1 MTKENIPEFTVTT
14 LSQSIRNTLETEFE
28 YVRVK
33 GELGRVSRPA
43 SGHVYFDLKDDKSI
57 LASVVWRGTKLTKR
71 DLIEEGNEVV
81 LVGRISSFSGHS
93 KYQIIVE
100 DIQAAGIGALLAM
113 LNKRR
118 EKLAAEGIFSEK
130 RKLALPTYPLSIGV
144 ITSISGAVIKDI
156 LVIVFLLGN
165 MFYQSWSLTLF
176 AFFAFP
182 LAIWPIK
189 KIGKSIRKI
198 TYEIQNEIA
207 KFSNVLAESIKG
219 IRQVKAY
226 NREEYEKKRAFATIN
241 FIKKFFIRSAFVSN
255 RLSPLMEFIGSLA
268 VAVSIYAGGVFVLNE
283 SMTTGQFMSFLV
295 SLLLA
300 YQPVKA
306 LGNLN
311 ISVQEGLAGAE
322 RIFSLLDT
330 SLEKSE
336 KHESSKNI
344 KLKGNIKFNDVNF
357 SYTKQ
362 KVLNN
367 INLSIECG
375 EKAAFVGLS
384 GSGKS
389 TLINLLLRFYDNY
402 SGEISIDQ
410 KDIKSLSLFDLREN
424 ISLITQ
430 ETLLFNESILDNIR
444 YGNMSSSDKEIEN
457 IAEISGVSKFANQ
470 LPGKLNTVVGE
481 SGIKLSGG
489 QRQRIAIA
497 RALIKNAPILIMEEA
512 TSSLDNL
519 TEKEIQLAL
528 DELMKDKTTIIIAHR
543 LSTIQNADVIF
554 TLEKGSIESK
564 GSHEFLLKNSAV
576 YKKLQL
582 QEDANEH

>member
-1 MTKENIPEFTVTT
+1 MSSVHKKKRSAIIRLIFDYLINHKFTIFIALLMMIISAAATGLHAWLV
-14 LSQSIRNTLETEFE
+14 
-28 YVRVK
+28 
-33 GELGRVSRPA
+33 RPA
-43 SGHVYFDLKDDKSI
+43 LDEVLIKGNKEMLFLIPFAIIMVTLCKGIATYTHSYQMSKVAH
-57 LASVVWRGTKLTKR
+57 SVIAKLQTQM
-71 DLIEEGNEVV
+71 
-81 LVGRISSFSGHS
+81 F
-93 KYQIIVE
+93 
-100 DIQAAGIGALLAM
+100 
-113 LNKRR
+113 
-118 EKLAAEGIFSEK
+118 EKLMY
-130 RKLALPTYPLSIGV
+130 LNLTYFNDSKSGNL
-144 ITSISGAVIKDI
+144 ISRLVNDTYYLRMAIVKSVTAVIKDI
-156 LVIVFLLGN
+156 LVIIFLLGN

-226 NREEYEKKRAFATIN
+226 NREEYEKKRAFNTIDY
-241 FIKKFFIRSAFVSN
+241 IKKYFIRSAFISN

-322 RIFSLLDT
+322 RIFLLLDT
-330 SLEKSE
+330 SKDKSE
-336 KHESSKNI
+336 KHLESKNI
-344 KLKGNIKFNDVNF
+344 NLDGNIEFNNVNF
-357 SYTKQ
+357 SYEDNN
-362 KVLNN
+362 VLKN
-367 INLSIECG
+367 INLTIESG
-375 EKAAFVGLS
+375 KKTAFVGLS

-402 SGEISIDQ
+402 NGNIRIDSH
-410 KDIKSLSLFDLREN
+410 DIKSLSLFDLREN

-444 YGNMSSSDKEIEN
+444 YGDMDCNDKKIEEIAN
-457 IAEISGVSKFANQ
+457 LSGVSKFSNK
-470 LPGKLNTVVGE
+470 LPNKLNTIVGE

-497 RALIKNAPILIMEEA
+497 RALIKNAPILVMDEA
-512 TSSLDNL
+512 TSSLDNM
-519 TEKEIQLAL
+519 TEREIQNSL

-543 LSTIQNADVIF
+543 LSTIKNADIIF
-554 TLEKGSIESK
+554 TIENGKIENKGNHEYLIE
-564 GSHEFLLKNSAV
+564 NSAV

-582 QEDANEH
+582 QENSNEN

>member
-1 MTKENIPEFTVTT
+1 MGYFNVNKNSVISRLINNYLLNHKITIFIALIMMIISAGATGLHAWLVQPALDEVLINGNKDMLFLIPIAIILVT
-14 LSQSIRNTLETEFE
+14 LC
-28 YVRVK
+28 K
-33 GELGRVSRPA
+33 G
-43 SGHVYFDLKDDKSI
+43 
-57 LASVVWRGTKLTKR
+57 LATYTHSYQMSKVAHSVIAKL
-71 DLIEEGNEVV
+71 
-81 LVGRISSFSGHS
+81 
-93 KYQIIVE
+93 
-100 DIQAAGIGALLAM
+100 QAQM
-113 LNKRR
+113 F
-118 EKLAAEGIFSEK
+118 EKLMY
-130 RKLALPTYPLSIGV
+130 LNLTYFNDSKSGNL
-144 ITSISGAVIKDI
+144 ISRLINDTYYLRMAIVKSVTAVIKDI
-156 LVIVFLLGN
+156 LVIIFLLGN

-182 LAIWPIK
+182 LAIWPIR

-207 KFSNVLAESIKG
+207 KFSNVLSESIKG

-226 NREEYEKKRAFATIN
+226 NREEFEKTRAFNNIEY
-241 FIKKFFIRSAFVSN
+241 IKRNFIRSAFISN

-283 SMTTGQFMSFLV
+283 TMTTGQFMSFLV

-330 SLEKSE
+330 SKDKSE
-336 KHESSKNI
+336 KHLESKNI
-344 KLKGNIKFNDVNF
+344 NLDGNIEF
-357 SYTKQ
+357 
-362 KVLNN
+362 NN
-367 INLSIECG
+367 INFFFEENNILKSINLTIESG
-375 EKAAFVGLS
+375 KKTAFVGLS

-402 SGEISIDQ
+402 TGDIKIDNH
-410 KDIKSLSLFDLREN
+410 DIKSMSLFDLREN

-444 YGNMSSSDKEIEN
+444 YGNMSSGDKDIEEISRL
-457 IAEISGVSKFANQ
+457 SGVSKFADE
-470 LPGKLNTVVGE
+470 LPEKLHTVVGE

-497 RALIKNAPILIMEEA
+497 RALIKNAPILVMDEA

-519 TEKEIQLAL
+519 TEREIQKAL

-543 LSTIQNADVIF
+543 LSTIKDADIIF
-554 TLEKGSIESK
+554 TIDNGKIENKGN
-564 GSHEFLLKNSAV
+564 HEHLMENSAV

-582 QEDANEH
+582 QENSNEN

>member
-1 MTKENIPEFTVTT
+1 MPSVYKNKRSVINRLIFDYLFSHKYIIFLALLMMIISAAATGLHAWLV
-14 LSQSIRNTLETEFE
+14 
-28 YVRVK
+28 
-33 GELGRVSRPA
+33 RPA
-43 SGHVYFDLKDDKSI
+43 LDEVLIKGNKEMLFLI
-57 LASVVWRGTKLTKR
+57 PLA
-71 DLIEEGNEVV
+71 I
-81 LVGRISSFSGHS
+81 
-93 KYQIIVE
+93 IIVTLCK
-100 DIQAAGIGALLAM
+100 GIATYTHSFQMSKVAHSVIAKLQTHM
-113 LNKRR
+113 F
-118 EKLAAEGIFSEK
+118 EKLMYLNLNYFNESKSGNLIS
-130 RKLALPTYPLSIGV
+130 RLINDTYYLRLAIVKSVT
-144 ITSISGAVIKDI
+144 AVIKDI
-156 LVIVFLLGN
+156 LVIIFLLAN

-226 NREEYEKKRAFATIN
+226 NREEYEKKRAFETIN

-322 RIFSLLDT
+322 RIFLLLDT
-330 SLEKSE
+330 PLEKSE
-336 KHESSKNI
+336 KHEVSSNI
-344 KLKGNIKFNDVNF
+344 KLNGNIEFKDVNF
-357 SYTKQ
+357 SYSEQ
-362 KVLNN
+362 KILNN
-367 INLSIECG
+367 INLTIDSG
-375 EKAAFVGLS
+375 KKTAFVGMS

-389 TLINLLLRFYDNY
+389 TLINLLLRFYDHY
-402 SGEISIDQ
+402 KGTIKIDQ

-444 YGNMSSSDKEIEN
+444 YGNMSSNDDEIQE
-457 IAEISGVSKFANQ
+457 IADISGVSKFANQ
-470 LPGKLNTVVGE
+470 LPDKLNTIVGE

-497 RALIKNAPILIMEEA
+497 RALIKDAPILIMDEA

-519 TEKEIQLAL
+519 TEKEIQSAL

-554 TLEKGSIESK
+554 TLEKGIIESN
-564 GSHEFLLKNSAV
+564 GDHEYLIKNSAV

-582 QEDANEH
+582 QEDYNDN

>member
-1 MTKENIPEFTVTT
+1 MPSVYKNKRSVINRLIFDYLISHKFTIFLALLMMIISAAATGLHAWLV
-14 LSQSIRNTLETEFE
+14 
-28 YVRVK
+28 
-33 GELGRVSRPA
+33 RPA
-43 SGHVYFDLKDDKSI
+43 LDEVLIKGNKEMLFLI
-57 LASVVWRGTKLTKR
+57 PLA
-71 DLIEEGNEVV
+71 I
-81 LVGRISSFSGHS
+81 
-93 KYQIIVE
+93 IIVTLCK
-100 DIQAAGIGALLAM
+100 GIATYTHSFQMSKIAHSVIAKLQTHM
-113 LNKRR
+113 F
-118 EKLAAEGIFSEK
+118 EKLMYLNLNYFNDSKSGNLIS
-130 RKLALPTYPLSIGV
+130 RLINDTYYLRLAIVKSVT
-144 ITSISGAVIKDI
+144 AVIKDI
-156 LVIVFLLGN
+156 LVIIFLLAN

-226 NREEYEKKRAFATIN
+226 NREEYEKKRAFATID

-322 RIFSLLDT
+322 RIFLLMDT
-330 SLEKSE
+330 PLEKSE
-336 KHESSKNI
+336 KHEASKNI
-344 KLKGNIKFNDVNF
+344 KLNGNIEFKDVNF
-357 SYTKQ
+357 SYTEQ
-362 KVLNN
+362 KILNN
-367 INLSIECG
+367 INLTIDSG
-375 EKAAFVGLS
+375 KKTAFVGMS

-402 SGEISIDQ
+402 TGTIKIDQ

-444 YGNMSSSDKEIEN
+444 YGNMSSSDQEIQE
-457 IAEISGVSKFANQ
+457 IADISGVSKFADQ
-470 LPGKLNTVVGE
+470 LPDKLNTIVGE

-497 RALIKNAPILIMEEA
+497 RALIKDAPILIMDEA

-519 TEKEIQLAL
+519 TEKEIQSAL

-554 TLEKGSIESK
+554 TLEKGIIESN
-564 GSHEFLLKNSAV
+564 GDHEYLIKHSAV

-582 QEDANEH
+582 QEDSNDN

>member
-1 MTKENIPEFTVTT
+1 MGYFNVNKNSVI
-14 LSQSIRNTLETEFE
+14 
-28 YVRVK
+28 
-33 GELGRVSRPA
+33 SR
-43 SGHVYFDLKDDKSI
+43 
-57 LASVVWRGTKLTKR
+57 
-71 DLIEEGNEVV
+71 LINNY
-81 LVGRISSFSGHS
+81 LLNHKITIF
-93 KYQIIVE
+93 I
-100 DIQAAGIGALLAM
+100 ALLMMIISAGATGLHAWLVQPALDEVLIKGNKDM
-113 LNKRR
+113 LFLIPIAIILVTLCKGLATYTHSYQMSKVAHSVIAKLQSQMF
-118 EKLAAEGIFSEK
+118 EKLMY
-130 RKLALPTYPLSIGV
+130 LNLTYFNDSKSGNL
-144 ITSISGAVIKDI
+144 ISRLINDTYYLRMAIVKSVTAVIKDI

-182 LAIWPIK
+182 LAIWPIR

-207 KFSNVLAESIKG
+207 KFSNVLSESIKG

-226 NREEYEKKRAFATIN
+226 NREKFEKKRAFNNIEY
-241 FIKKFFIRSAFVSN
+241 IKKNFIRSAFISN

-283 SMTTGQFMSFLV
+283 TMTTGQFMSFLV

-322 RIFSLLDT
+322 RIFLLLDT
-330 SLEKSE
+330 SEDKSE
-336 KHESSKNI
+336 KHLESKNI
-344 KLKGNIKFNDVNF
+344 ILNGNIEF
-357 SYTKQ
+357 
-362 KVLNN
+362 NN
-367 INLSIECG
+367 INFSFEEKNILKSINLTIESG
-375 EKAAFVGLS
+375 KKTAFVGLS

-389 TLINLLLRFYDNY
+389 TLINLLLRFYDDY
-402 SGEISIDQ
+402 SGDIKIDNHN
-410 KDIKSLSLFDLREN
+410 IKSLSLFDLREN

-430 ETLLFNESILDNIR
+430 ETLLFNESILDNIK
-444 YGNMSSSDKEIEN
+444 YGNMSSDDKEIKE
-457 IAEISGVSKFANQ
+457 IAKLSGVSKFADE
-470 LPGKLNTVVGE
+470 LPEKLHTVVGE

-497 RALIKNAPILIMEEA
+497 RALIKNAPILVMDEA

-519 TEKEIQLAL
+519 TEREIQKAL

-543 LSTIQNADVIF
+543 LSTIKNADIIF
-554 TLEKGSIESK
+554 TIENGKIENKGN
-564 GSHEFLLKNSAV
+564 HEHLMEHSAV
-576 YKKLQL
+576 YKNLQL
-582 QEDANEH
+582 QEKSNEN

>member
-1 MTKENIPEFTVTT
+1 MKYFNVNKNSVISRLINNYLLDHKTT
-14 LSQSIRNTLETEFE
+14 IF
-28 YVRVK
+28 
-33 GELGRVSRPA
+33 
-43 SGHVYFDLKDDKSI
+43 I
-57 LASVVWRGTKLTKR
+57 
-71 DLIEEGNEVV
+71 
-81 LVGRISSFSGHS
+81 
-93 KYQIIVE
+93 
-100 DIQAAGIGALLAM
+100 ALLMMIISAGATGLHAWLVQPALDEVLIKGNTDM
-113 LNKRR
+113 LLLIPIAIILVTLCKGLATYTHSYQMSKVAHSVIAKLQAQMF
-118 EKLAAEGIFSEK
+118 EKLMY
-130 RKLALPTYPLSIGV
+130 LNLTYFNDSKSGNL
-144 ITSISGAVIKDI
+144 ISRLINDTYFLRMAIVKSVTAVIKDI

-182 LAIWPIK
+182 LAIWPIR

-207 KFSNVLAESIKG
+207 KFSNVLSESIKG

-226 NREEYEKKRAFATIN
+226 NREEFEKKRAFNNIEY
-241 FIKKFFIRSAFVSN
+241 IKRNFIRSAFISN

-268 VAVSIYAGGVFVLNE
+268 VAISIYAGGVFVLNE

-322 RIFSLLDT
+322 RIFLLLDT
-330 SLEKSE
+330 SKDKSE
-336 KHESSKNI
+336 KHLESKNI
-344 KLKGNIKFNDVNF
+344 NLDGNIEF
-357 SYTKQ
+357 
-362 KVLNN
+362 NN
-367 INLSIECG
+367 INFSFEENNVLKSINLTIESG
-375 EKAAFVGLS
+375 KKTAFVGLS

-402 SGEISIDQ
+402 TGDIEIDNHN
-410 KDIKSLSLFDLREN
+410 IKSLSLFDLREN

-444 YGNMSSSDKEIEN
+444 YGNMSCDDKKIQEI
-457 IAEISGVSKFANQ
+457 ATLSGVSKFTDK
-470 LPGKLNTVVGE
+470 LPEKLHTVVGE

-497 RALIKNAPILIMEEA
+497 RALVKNAPILVMDEA

-519 TEKEIQLAL
+519 TEREIQNAL

-543 LSTIQNADVIF
+543 LSTVKDADIIF
-554 TLEKGSIESK
+554 TIENGKVENKGN
-564 GSHEFLLKNSAV
+564 HEYLMENSAV

-582 QEDANEH
+582 QENSNEN

>member
-1 MTKENIPEFTVTT
+1 MGYFNVSKNSVISRLINNYLLSHKITIFIALIMMIISAGATGLHAWLVQPALDEVLIKGNKDMLFLIPVAIILVTLCKGLAT
-14 LSQSIRNTLETEFE
+14 YTHSYQMSKVAHSVIAKLQSEMF
-28 YVRVK
+28 
-33 GELGRVSRPA
+33 
-43 SGHVYFDLKDDKSI
+43 
-57 LASVVWRGTKLTKR
+57 
-71 DLIEEGNEVV
+71 
-81 LVGRISSFSGHS
+81 
-93 KYQIIVE
+93 
-100 DIQAAGIGALLAM
+100 
-113 LNKRR
+113 
-118 EKLAAEGIFSEK
+118 EKLMY
-130 RKLALPTYPLSIGV
+130 LNLTYFNDSKSGNL
-144 ITSISGAVIKDI
+144 ISRLINDTYYLRMAIVKSVTAVIKDI
-156 LVIVFLLGN
+156 LVIIFLLGN

-207 KFSNVLAESIKG
+207 KFSNVLSESIKG

-226 NREEYEKKRAFATIN
+226 NREEFEKKRAYNNIEYIKRN
-241 FIKKFFIRSAFVSN
+241 FIKSAFISN

-283 SMTTGQFMSFLV
+283 TMTTGQFMSFLV

-322 RIFSLLDT
+322 RIFLLLDT
-330 SLEKSE
+330 SKNKSE
-336 KHESSKNI
+336 KHIESKKIN
-344 KLKGNIKFNDVNF
+344 LDGNIEF
-357 SYTKQ
+357 
-362 KVLNN
+362 NN
-367 INLSIECG
+367 INFSFEENNILKNINLTIESG
-375 EKAAFVGLS
+375 KKTAFVGLS

-389 TLINLLLRFYDNY
+389 TLINLLLRFYDDY
-402 SGEISIDQ
+402 SGDIKIDNHN
-410 KDIKSLSLFDLREN
+410 IKSLSLFDLREN

-444 YGNMSSSDKEIEN
+444 YGNMSSSDKKIEEI
-457 IAEISGVSKFANQ
+457 ATLSGVNKFADK
-470 LPGKLNTVVGE
+470 LPEKLHTVVGE

-497 RALIKNAPILIMEEA
+497 RALIKNAQILVMDEA
-512 TSSLDNL
+512 TSSLDNM
-519 TEKEIQLAL
+519 TEREIQKAL
-528 DELMKDKTTIIIAHR
+528 DELMKNKTTIIIAHR
-543 LSTIQNADVIF
+543 LSTIKDADIIF
-554 TLEKGSIESK
+554 TIDNGKIENKGN
-564 GSHEFLLKNSAV
+564 HEYLMEHSAV

-582 QEDANEH
+582 QEKSNEN

>member
-1 MTKENIPEFTVTT
+1 MPSVYKNKRSVIKRLIFDYLISHKYIIFLALLMMIISAAATGLHAWLV
-14 LSQSIRNTLETEFE
+14 
-28 YVRVK
+28 
-33 GELGRVSRPA
+33 RPA
-43 SGHVYFDLKDDKSI
+43 LDEVLIKGNKEMLFLI
-57 LASVVWRGTKLTKR
+57 PLA
-71 DLIEEGNEVV
+71 I
-81 LVGRISSFSGHS
+81 
-93 KYQIIVE
+93 IIVTLCK
-100 DIQAAGIGALLAM
+100 GIATYTHSFQMSKVAHSVIAKLQTHM
-113 LNKRR
+113 F
-118 EKLAAEGIFSEK
+118 EKLMYLNLNYFNESKSGNLIS
-130 RKLALPTYPLSIGV
+130 RLINDTYYLRLAIVKSVT
-144 ITSISGAVIKDI
+144 AVIKDI
-156 LVIVFLLGN
+156 LVIIFLLAN

-226 NREEYEKKRAFATIN
+226 NREEYEKKRAFETIN

-322 RIFSLLDT
+322 RIFLLLDT
-330 SLEKSE
+330 PLEKSE
-336 KHESSKNI
+336 KHEVSSNI
-344 KLKGNIKFNDVNF
+344 KLNGNIEFKDVNF
-357 SYTKQ
+357 SYSEQ
-362 KVLNN
+362 KILNN
-367 INLSIECG
+367 INLTIDSG
-375 EKAAFVGLS
+375 KKTAFVGMS

-389 TLINLLLRFYDNY
+389 TLINLLLRFYDHY
-402 SGEISIDQ
+402 KGTIKIDQ

-444 YGNMSSSDKEIEN
+444 YGNMSSNDDEIQE
-457 IAEISGVSKFANQ
+457 IADISGVSKFANQ
-470 LPGKLNTVVGE
+470 LPDKLNTIVGE

-497 RALIKNAPILIMEEA
+497 RALIKDAPILIMDEA

-519 TEKEIQLAL
+519 TEKAIQSVL

-554 TLEKGSIESK
+554 TLEKGIIESN
-564 GSHEFLLKNSAV
+564 GDHEYLIKNSAV

-582 QEDANEH
+582 QEDYNDN

>member
-1 MTKENIPEFTVTT
+1 MKYFNVNKKSVISRLINNYLLNHKITIFIA
-14 LSQSIRNTLETEFE
+14 LLMMI
-28 YVRVK
+28 
-33 GELGRVSRPA
+33 VSAGATGLHAWLVRPA
-43 SGHVYFDLKDDKSI
+43 LDEVLIKGNREMLFLIPIAII
-57 LASVVWRGTKLTKR
+57 LVTLCKGLATYIHSYQMSKVAHSVIAKLQTQM
-71 DLIEEGNEVV
+71 
-81 LVGRISSFSGHS
+81 F
-93 KYQIIVE
+93 
-100 DIQAAGIGALLAM
+100 
-113 LNKRR
+113 
-118 EKLAAEGIFSEK
+118 EKLMY
-130 RKLALPTYPLSIGV
+130 LNLTYFNDSKSGNL
-144 ITSISGAVIKDI
+144 ISRLINDTYYLRMAIVKSVTAVIKDI
-156 LVIVFLLGN
+156 LVIIFLLGN

-207 KFSNVLAESIKG
+207 KFSNVLTESIKG

-226 NREEYEKKRAFATIN
+226 NREEYEKKRAFDTIDY
-241 FIKKFFIRSAFVSN
+241 IKKYFIRSAFISN

-283 SMTTGQFMSFLV
+283 NMTTGQFMSFLV

-322 RIFSLLDT
+322 RIFLLLDT
-330 SLEKSE
+330 SKDKSE
-336 KHESSKNI
+336 QHSVSKNI
-344 KLKGNIKFNDVNF
+344 NLDGNIEFNNVNF
-357 SYTKQ
+357 SYEKQ
-362 KVLNN
+362 NVLNN
-367 INLSIECG
+367 INLTIEAG
-375 EKAAFVGLS
+375 KKTAFVGLS

-402 SGEISIDQ
+402 TGNIRIDNH
-410 KDIKSLSLFDLREN
+410 DIKSLSLFDLREN

-444 YGNMSSSDKEIEN
+444 YGDMSSDDKKIEK
-457 IAEISGVSKFANQ
+457 IAHLSGVSKFAD
-470 LPGKLNTVVGE
+470 KLTNKLRTIVGE

-497 RALIKNAPILIMEEA
+497 RALIKNAPILVMDEA

-519 TEKEIQLAL
+519 TEREIQNAL
-528 DELMKDKTTIIIAHR
+528 DELMKNKTTIIIAHR
-543 LSTIQNADVIF
+543 LSTIKNADIIF
-554 TLEKGSIESK
+554 TIKNGKVESK
-564 GSHEFLLKNSAV
+564 GNHEYLIENSAV

-582 QEDANEH
+582 QENTNEN

>member
-1 MTKENIPEFTVTT
+1 MGYFNVNKNSVISRLINNYLLDHKITIFIALIMMIISAGATGLHAWLVQPALDEVLINGNKDMLFLIPIAIILVT
-14 LSQSIRNTLETEFE
+14 LC
-28 YVRVK
+28 K
-33 GELGRVSRPA
+33 G
-43 SGHVYFDLKDDKSI
+43 
-57 LASVVWRGTKLTKR
+57 LATYTHSYQMSKVAHSVIAKL
-71 DLIEEGNEVV
+71 
-81 LVGRISSFSGHS
+81 
-93 KYQIIVE
+93 
-100 DIQAAGIGALLAM
+100 QAQM
-113 LNKRR
+113 F
-118 EKLAAEGIFSEK
+118 EKLMY
-130 RKLALPTYPLSIGV
+130 LNLTYFNDSKSGNL
-144 ITSISGAVIKDI
+144 ISRLINDTYYLRMAIVKSVTAVIKDI
-156 LVIVFLLGN
+156 LVIIFLLGN

-182 LAIWPIK
+182 LAIWPIR

-207 KFSNVLAESIKG
+207 KFSNVLSESIKG

-226 NREEYEKKRAFATIN
+226 NREEFEKTRAFNNIEY
-241 FIKKFFIRSAFVSN
+241 IKKNFIRSAFISN

-283 SMTTGQFMSFLV
+283 TMTTGQFMSFLV

-330 SLEKSE
+330 SKDKSE
-336 KHESSKNI
+336 KHLESKNI
-344 KLKGNIKFNDVNF
+344 NLDGNIEF
-357 SYTKQ
+357 
-362 KVLNN
+362 NN
-367 INLSIECG
+367 INFSFEENNILKSINLTIESG
-375 EKAAFVGLS
+375 KKTAFVGLS

-402 SGEISIDQ
+402 TGDIKIDNH
-410 KDIKSLSLFDLREN
+410 DIKSMSLFDLREN

-444 YGNMSSSDKEIEN
+444 YGNMSSGDKEIE
-457 IAEISGVSKFANQ
+457 EISRLSGVSKFADE
-470 LPGKLNTVVGE
+470 LPEKLHTVVGE

-497 RALIKNAPILIMEEA
+497 RALIKNAPILVMDEA

-519 TEKEIQLAL
+519 TEREIQKAL

-543 LSTIQNADVIF
+543 LSTIKDADIIF
-554 TLEKGSIESK
+554 TIDNGKIENKGN
-564 GSHEFLLKNSAV
+564 HEHLMENSAV

-582 QEDANEH
+582 QENSNEN

>member
-1 MTKENIPEFTVTT
+1 MGYFNVNKNSVISRLINNYLLNHKITIFIALIMMIISAGATGLHAWLVQPALDEVLINGNKDMLFLIPIAIILVT
-14 LSQSIRNTLETEFE
+14 LC
-28 YVRVK
+28 K
-33 GELGRVSRPA
+33 G
-43 SGHVYFDLKDDKSI
+43 
-57 LASVVWRGTKLTKR
+57 LATYTHSYQMSKVAHSVIAKL
-71 DLIEEGNEVV
+71 
-81 LVGRISSFSGHS
+81 
-93 KYQIIVE
+93 
-100 DIQAAGIGALLAM
+100 QAQM
-113 LNKRR
+113 F
-118 EKLAAEGIFSEK
+118 EKLMY
-130 RKLALPTYPLSIGV
+130 LNLTYFNDSKSGNL
-144 ITSISGAVIKDI
+144 ISRLINDTYYLRMAIVKSVTAVIKDI
-156 LVIVFLLGN
+156 LVIIFLLGN

-182 LAIWPIK
+182 LAIWPIR

-207 KFSNVLAESIKG
+207 KFSNVLSESIKG

-226 NREEYEKKRAFATIN
+226 NREEFEKKRAFNNIEY
-241 FIKKFFIRSAFVSN
+241 IKRNFIRSAFISN

-283 SMTTGQFMSFLV
+283 TMTTGQFMSFLV

-330 SLEKSE
+330 SKDKSE
-336 KHESSKNI
+336 KHIESKNI
-344 KLKGNIKFNDVNF
+344 NLDGNIEF
-357 SYTKQ
+357 
-362 KVLNN
+362 NN
-367 INLSIECG
+367 INFSFEENNILKSINLTIESG
-375 EKAAFVGLS
+375 KKTAFVGLS

-402 SGEISIDQ
+402 TGDIKIDNH
-410 KDIKSLSLFDLREN
+410 DIKSMSLFDLREN

-444 YGNMSSSDKEIEN
+444 YGNMSSGDKDIEEISRL
-457 IAEISGVSKFANQ
+457 SGVSKFADE
-470 LPGKLNTVVGE
+470 LPEKLHTVVGE

-497 RALIKNAPILIMEEA
+497 RALIKNAPILVMDEA

-519 TEKEIQLAL
+519 TEREIQKAL

-543 LSTIQNADVIF
+543 LSTIKDADIIF
-554 TLEKGSIESK
+554 TIDNGKIENKGN
-564 GSHEFLLKNSAV
+564 HEHLMENSAV

-582 QEDANEH
+582 QENSNEN

>member
-1 MTKENIPEFTVTT
+1 MGYFNVNKNSVISRLINNYL
-14 LSQSIRNTLETEFE
+14 LSHKITIF
-28 YVRVK
+28 
-33 GELGRVSRPA
+33 
-43 SGHVYFDLKDDKSI
+43 I
-57 LASVVWRGTKLTKR
+57 
-71 DLIEEGNEVV
+71 
-81 LVGRISSFSGHS
+81 
-93 KYQIIVE
+93 
-100 DIQAAGIGALLAM
+100 ALLMMIISAGATGLHAWLVQPALDEVLIKGNKDM
-113 LNKRR
+113 LFLIPIAIILVTLCKGLATYTHSYQMSKVAHSIIAKLQSQMF
-118 EKLAAEGIFSEK
+118 EKLMY
-130 RKLALPTYPLSIGV
+130 LNLTYFNDSKSGNL
-144 ITSISGAVIKDI
+144 ISRLINDTYYLRMAIVKSVTAVIKDI

-182 LAIWPIK
+182 LAIWPIR

-207 KFSNVLAESIKG
+207 KFSNVLSESIKG

-226 NREEYEKKRAFATIN
+226 NREKFEKKRAFNNIEY
-241 FIKKFFIRSAFVSN
+241 IKKNFIRSAFISN

-283 SMTTGQFMSFLV
+283 TMTTGQFMSFLV

-322 RIFSLLDT
+322 RIFLLLDT
-330 SLEKSE
+330 SKDKSE
-336 KHESSKNI
+336 KHLESKNI
-344 KLKGNIKFNDVNF
+344 NLNGNIEF
-357 SYTKQ
+357 
-362 KVLNN
+362 NN
-367 INLSIECG
+367 INFSFEEKNILESINLTIESG
-375 EKAAFVGLS
+375 KKTAFVGLS

-389 TLINLLLRFYDNY
+389 TLINLLLRFYDDY
-402 SGEISIDQ
+402 SGDIKIDNHN
-410 KDIKSLSLFDLREN
+410 IKSLSLFDLREN

-444 YGNMSSSDKEIEN
+444 YGNMSSDDKKIQEI
-457 IAEISGVSKFANQ
+457 AKLSGVSKFADQ
-470 LPGKLNTVVGE
+470 LPEKLHTVVGE

-497 RALIKNAPILIMEEA
+497 RALIKNAPILVMDEA

-519 TEKEIQLAL
+519 TEREIQKAL

-543 LSTIQNADVIF
+543 LSTIKDADIIF
-554 TLEKGSIESK
+554 TIENGKIENKGNHKHLME
-564 GSHEFLLKNSAV
+564 HSAV

-582 QEDANEH
+582 QEKSNEN

>member
-1 MTKENIPEFTVTT
+1 MPSVYKNKRSVINRLIFDYLISHKYIIFLALLMMIISAAATGLHAWLV
-14 LSQSIRNTLETEFE
+14 
-28 YVRVK
+28 
-33 GELGRVSRPA
+33 RPA
-43 SGHVYFDLKDDKSI
+43 LDEVLIKGNKEMLFLI
-57 LASVVWRGTKLTKR
+57 PLA
-71 DLIEEGNEVV
+71 I
-81 LVGRISSFSGHS
+81 
-93 KYQIIVE
+93 IIVTLCK
-100 DIQAAGIGALLAM
+100 GIATYTHSFQMSKVAHSVIAKLQTHM
-113 LNKRR
+113 F
-118 EKLAAEGIFSEK
+118 EKLMYLNLNYFNESKSGNLIS
-130 RKLALPTYPLSIGV
+130 RLINDTYYLRLAIVKSVT
-144 ITSISGAVIKDI
+144 AVIKDI
-156 LVIVFLLGN
+156 LVIIFLLAN

-198 TYEIQNEIA
+198 TYEIQNEIG

-226 NREEYEKKRAFATIN
+226 NREEYEKKRAFETIN

-322 RIFSLLDT
+322 RIFLLLDT
-330 SLEKSE
+330 PIEKSE
-336 KHESSKNI
+336 KHEVSKNI
-344 KLKGNIKFNDVNF
+344 KLNGNIEFKDVNF
-357 SYTKQ
+357 SYSEQ
-362 KVLNN
+362 KILNN
-367 INLSIECG
+367 INLTIDSG
-375 EKAAFVGLS
+375 KKTAFVGMS

-389 TLINLLLRFYDNY
+389 TLINLLLRFYDHY
-402 SGEISIDQ
+402 KGTIKIDQ

-444 YGNMSSSDKEIEN
+444 YGNMLSNDDKIQEI
-457 IAEISGVSKFANQ
+457 ADISGVSKFANQ
-470 LPGKLNTVVGE
+470 LPDKLNTIVGE

-497 RALIKNAPILIMEEA
+497 RALIKDAPILIMDEA

-519 TEKEIQLAL
+519 TEKEIQSAL

-554 TLEKGSIESK
+554 TLEKGIIESN
-564 GSHEFLLKNSAV
+564 GDHEYLIKNSAV

-582 QEDANEH
+582 QEDYNDN

>member
-1 MTKENIPEFTVTT
+1 MGYFNVNKNSVISRLINNYL
-14 LSQSIRNTLETEFE
+14 LSHKITIF
-28 YVRVK
+28 
-33 GELGRVSRPA
+33 
-43 SGHVYFDLKDDKSI
+43 I
-57 LASVVWRGTKLTKR
+57 
-71 DLIEEGNEVV
+71 
-81 LVGRISSFSGHS
+81 
-93 KYQIIVE
+93 
-100 DIQAAGIGALLAM
+100 ALLMMIISAGATGLHAWLVQPALDEVLIKGNKDM
-113 LNKRR
+113 LFLIPIAIILVTLCKGLATYTHSYQMSKVAHSIIAKLQSQMF
-118 EKLAAEGIFSEK
+118 EKLMY
-130 RKLALPTYPLSIGV
+130 LNLTYFNDSKSGNL
-144 ITSISGAVIKDI
+144 ISRLINDTYYLRMAIVKSVTAVIKDI

-182 LAIWPIK
+182 LAIWPIR

-207 KFSNVLAESIKG
+207 KFSNVLSESIKG

-226 NREEYEKKRAFATIN
+226 NREKFEKKRAFNNIEY
-241 FIKKFFIRSAFVSN
+241 IKRNFIRSAFISN

-283 SMTTGQFMSFLV
+283 TMTTGQFMSFLV

-322 RIFSLLDT
+322 RIFLLLDT
-330 SLEKSE
+330 SKDKSE
-336 KHESSKNI
+336 KHLESKNI
-344 KLKGNIKFNDVNF
+344 SLNGNIEF
-357 SYTKQ
+357 
-362 KVLNN
+362 NN
-367 INLSIECG
+367 INFSFEEKNILESINLTIESG
-375 EKAAFVGLS
+375 KKTAFVGLS

-389 TLINLLLRFYDNY
+389 TLINLLLRFYDDY
-402 SGEISIDQ
+402 SGDIKIDNHN
-410 KDIKSLSLFDLREN
+410 IKSLSLFDLREN

-444 YGNMSSSDKEIEN
+444 YGNMSSDDKKIQEI
-457 IAEISGVSKFANQ
+457 AKLSGVSKFADQ
-470 LPGKLNTVVGE
+470 LPEKLHTVVGE

-497 RALIKNAPILIMEEA
+497 RALIKNAPILVMDEA

-519 TEKEIQLAL
+519 TEREIQKAL

-543 LSTIQNADVIF
+543 LSTIKDADIIF
-554 TLEKGSIESK
+554 TIENGK
-564 GSHEFLLKNSAV
+564 IENNGNHEHLMEHSAV

-582 QEDANEH
+582 QEKSNEN

>member
-1 MTKENIPEFTVTT
+1 MGYFNVNKNSVISRLINNYL
-14 LSQSIRNTLETEFE
+14 LSHKITIF
-28 YVRVK
+28 
-33 GELGRVSRPA
+33 
-43 SGHVYFDLKDDKSI
+43 I
-57 LASVVWRGTKLTKR
+57 
-71 DLIEEGNEVV
+71 
-81 LVGRISSFSGHS
+81 
-93 KYQIIVE
+93 
-100 DIQAAGIGALLAM
+100 ALLMMIISAGATGLHAWLVQPALDEVLIKGNKDM
-113 LNKRR
+113 LFLIPIAIILVTLCKGLATYTHSYQMSKVAHSIIAKLQSQMF
-118 EKLAAEGIFSEK
+118 EKLMY
-130 RKLALPTYPLSIGV
+130 LNLTYFNDSKSGNL
-144 ITSISGAVIKDI
+144 ISRLINDTYYLRMAIVKSVTAVIKDI
-156 LVIVFLLGN
+156 LVIIFLLGN

-182 LAIWPIK
+182 LAIWPIR

-207 KFSNVLAESIKG
+207 KFSNVLSESIKG

-226 NREEYEKKRAFATIN
+226 NREKFEKKRAFSNIEY
-241 FIKKFFIRSAFVSN
+241 IKRNFIRSAFISN

-283 SMTTGQFMSFLV
+283 TMTTGQFMSFLV

-322 RIFSLLDT
+322 RIFLLLDT
-330 SLEKSE
+330 SKDKSE
-336 KHESSKNI
+336 KHLESKNI
-344 KLKGNIKFNDVNF
+344 NLNGNIEF
-357 SYTKQ
+357 
-362 KVLNN
+362 NN
-367 INLSIECG
+367 INFSFEEKNILESINLTIESG
-375 EKAAFVGLS
+375 KKTAFVGLS

-389 TLINLLLRFYDNY
+389 TLINLLLRFYDDY
-402 SGEISIDQ
+402 SGDIKIDNHN
-410 KDIKSLSLFDLREN
+410 IKSLSLFDLREN

-444 YGNMSSSDKEIEN
+444 YGNMSSDDKKIQEI
-457 IAEISGVSKFANQ
+457 AKLSGVSKFADQ
-470 LPGKLNTVVGE
+470 LPEKLHTVVGE

-497 RALIKNAPILIMEEA
+497 RALIKNAPILVMDEA

-519 TEKEIQLAL
+519 TEREIQKAL

-543 LSTIQNADVIF
+543 LSTIKNADTIF
-554 TLEKGSIESK
+554 TIENGKIENKGN
-564 GSHEFLLKNSAV
+564 HEYLMENSAV

-582 QEDANEH
+582 QENSNEN

>member
-1 MTKENIPEFTVTT
+1 MGYFNVNKNSVISRLINNYLLNHKITIFIALIMMIISAGATGLHAWLVQPALDEVLINGNKDMLFLIPIAIILVT
-14 LSQSIRNTLETEFE
+14 LC
-28 YVRVK
+28 K
-33 GELGRVSRPA
+33 G
-43 SGHVYFDLKDDKSI
+43 
-57 LASVVWRGTKLTKR
+57 LATYTHSYQMSKVAHSVIAKL
-71 DLIEEGNEVV
+71 
-81 LVGRISSFSGHS
+81 
-93 KYQIIVE
+93 
-100 DIQAAGIGALLAM
+100 QAQM
-113 LNKRR
+113 F
-118 EKLAAEGIFSEK
+118 EKLMY
-130 RKLALPTYPLSIGV
+130 LNLTYFNDSKSGNL
-144 ITSISGAVIKDI
+144 ISRLINDTYYLRMAIVKSVTAVIKDI
-156 LVIVFLLGN
+156 LVIIFLLGN

-182 LAIWPIK
+182 LAIWPIR

-207 KFSNVLAESIKG
+207 KFSNVLSESIKG

-226 NREEYEKKRAFATIN
+226 NREEFEKTRAFNNIEY
-241 FIKKFFIRSAFVSN
+241 IKRNFIRSAFISN

-283 SMTTGQFMSFLV
+283 TMTTGQFMSFLV

-322 RIFSLLDT
+322 RIFLLLDT
-330 SLEKSE
+330 SKDKSE
-336 KHESSKNI
+336 KHIESKNI
-344 KLKGNIKFNDVNF
+344 NLDGNIEF
-357 SYTKQ
+357 
-362 KVLNN
+362 NN
-367 INLSIECG
+367 INFSFEENNILKSINLTIESG
-375 EKAAFVGLS
+375 KKTAFVGLS

-402 SGEISIDQ
+402 TGDIKIDDH
-410 KDIKSLSLFDLREN
+410 DIKSMSLFDLREN

-444 YGNMSSSDKEIEN
+444 YGNMSSGDKDIEEISRL
-457 IAEISGVSKFANQ
+457 SGVSKFADE
-470 LPGKLNTVVGE
+470 LPEKLHTVVGE

-497 RALIKNAPILIMEEA
+497 RALIKNAPILVMDEA

-519 TEKEIQLAL
+519 TEREIQKAL

-543 LSTIQNADVIF
+543 LSTIKDADIIF
-554 TLEKGSIESK
+554 TIDNGKIENKGN
-564 GSHEFLLKNSAV
+564 HEHLMENSAV

-582 QEDANEH
+582 QENSNEN

>member
-1 MTKENIPEFTVTT
+1 MRYFNVSKNSVISRLINNYLLSHKVT
-14 LSQSIRNTLETEFE
+14 IF
-28 YVRVK
+28 
-33 GELGRVSRPA
+33 
-43 SGHVYFDLKDDKSI
+43 I
-57 LASVVWRGTKLTKR
+57 
-71 DLIEEGNEVV
+71 
-81 LVGRISSFSGHS
+81 
-93 KYQIIVE
+93 
-100 DIQAAGIGALLAM
+100 ALLMMIVSAGATGLHAWLVQPALDEVLIKGNKDM
-113 LNKRR
+113 LFLIPIAIILVTLCKGLATYTHSYQMSKVAHSVIAKLQSQMF
-118 EKLAAEGIFSEK
+118 EKLMY
-130 RKLALPTYPLSIGV
+130 LNLTYFNDSKSGNL
-144 ITSISGAVIKDI
+144 ISRLINDTYYLRMAIVKSVTAVIKDI
-156 LVIVFLLGN
+156 LVIFFLLGN

-207 KFSNVLAESIKG
+207 KFSNILSESIKG

-226 NREEYEKKRAFATIN
+226 NREEFEKNKAYNNIEY
-241 FIKKFFIRSAFVSN
+241 IKNNFIRSAFISN

-283 SMTTGQFMSFLV
+283 TMTTGQFMSFLV

-322 RIFSLLDT
+322 RIFLLLDT
-330 SLEKSE
+330 SEDKSE
-336 KHESSKNI
+336 RHLESKNI
-344 KLKGNIKFNDVNF
+344 NLNGNIEF
-357 SYTKQ
+357 
-362 KVLNN
+362 NN
-367 INLSIECG
+367 INFSFEENNILESINLTIESG
-375 EKAAFVGLS
+375 KKTAFVGLS

-389 TLINLLLRFYDNY
+389 TLINLLLRFYDDY
-402 SGEISIDQ
+402 SGDIKIDNHN
-410 KDIKSLSLFDLREN
+410 IKSLSLFDLREN

-430 ETLLFNESILDNIR
+430 ETLLFNESILDNIK
-444 YGNMSSSDKEIEN
+444 YGNMSCSDNEIEE
-457 IAEISGVSKFANQ
+457 IAKLSGVSKFAEK
-470 LPGKLNTVVGE
+470 LPNKLHTIVGE

-497 RALIKNAPILIMEEA
+497 RALIKNAPILVMDEA

-519 TEKEIQLAL
+519 TEREIQKAL

-543 LSTIQNADVIF
+543 LSTIKNADIIF
-554 TLEKGSIESK
+554 TIENGKIENKGN
-564 GSHEFLLKNSAV
+564 HEYLMEHSAV

-582 QEDANEH
+582 QEKSNEN

>member
-1 MTKENIPEFTVTT
+1 MRYFNVNKNSVI
-14 LSQSIRNTLETEFE
+14 
-28 YVRVK
+28 
-33 GELGRVSRPA
+33 SR
-43 SGHVYFDLKDDKSI
+43 
-57 LASVVWRGTKLTKR
+57 
-71 DLIEEGNEVV
+71 LINNY
-81 LVGRISSFSGHS
+81 LLNHKITIF
-93 KYQIIVE
+93 I
-100 DIQAAGIGALLAM
+100 ALLMMIISAGATGLHAWLVQPALDEVLIKGNKDM
-113 LNKRR
+113 LFLIPIAIILVTLCKGLATYTHSYQMSKVAHSVIAKLQSQMF
-118 EKLAAEGIFSEK
+118 EKLMY
-130 RKLALPTYPLSIGV
+130 LNLTYFNDSKSGNL
-144 ITSISGAVIKDI
+144 ISRLINDTYYLRMAIVKSVTAVIKDI

-182 LAIWPIK
+182 LAIWPIR

-207 KFSNVLAESIKG
+207 KFSNVLSESIKG

-226 NREEYEKKRAFATIN
+226 NREKFEKKRAFNNIEY
-241 FIKKFFIRSAFVSN
+241 IKKNFIRSAFISN

-283 SMTTGQFMSFLV
+283 TMTTGQFMSFLV

-322 RIFSLLDT
+322 RIFLLLDT
-330 SLEKSE
+330 SEDKSE
-336 KHESSKNI
+336 KHLESKNI
-344 KLKGNIKFNDVNF
+344 ILNGNIEF
-357 SYTKQ
+357 
-362 KVLNN
+362 NN
-367 INLSIECG
+367 INFSFEEKNILKSINLTIESG
-375 EKAAFVGLS
+375 KKTAFVGLS

-389 TLINLLLRFYDNY
+389 TLINLLLRFYDDY
-402 SGEISIDQ
+402 SGDIKIDNHN
-410 KDIKSLSLFDLREN
+410 IKSLSLFDLREN

-444 YGNMSSSDKEIEN
+444 YGNMSSDDKEIQE
-457 IAEISGVSKFANQ
+457 IAKLSGVSKFADE
-470 LPGKLNTVVGE
+470 LPEKLHTVVGE

-497 RALIKNAPILIMEEA
+497 RALIKNAPILVMDEA

-519 TEKEIQLAL
+519 TEREIQKAL

-543 LSTIQNADVIF
+543 LSTIKNADIIF
-554 TLEKGSIESK
+554 TIENGKIENKGN
-564 GSHEFLLKNSAV
+564 HEHLMEHSAV
-576 YKKLQL
+576 YKNLQL
-582 QEDANEH
+582 QEKSNEN

>member
-1 MTKENIPEFTVTT
+1 MKYFNVNKNSIILRLINNYLLGYKVTIFIALLMMVISAGAT
-14 LSQSIRNTLETEFE
+14 GLHAWL
-28 YVRVK
+28 V
-33 GELGRVSRPA
+33 RPA
-43 SGHVYFDLKDDKSI
+43 LDEVLIKGNKDM
-57 LASVVWRGTKLTKR
+57 LL
-71 DLIEEGNEVV
+71 LIPMA
-81 LVGRISSFSGHS
+81 I
-93 KYQIIVE
+93 IIVTLCK
-100 DIQAAGIGALLAM
+100 GLATYTHSYQM
-113 LNKRR
+113 SKVAHSVIARLQTQMF
-118 EKLAAEGIFSEK
+118 EKLMYLNLTYFNDSKSGNLISRLINDTYYLRAAIVKSV
-130 RKLALPTYPLSIGV
+130 T
-144 ITSISGAVIKDI
+144 AVIKDI
-156 LVIVFLLGN
+156 LVIIFLLGN

-207 KFSNVLAESIKG
+207 KFSNVLTESIKG

-226 NREEYEKKRAFATIN
+226 NREEYEKKRAFETIN

-283 SMTTGQFMSFLV
+283 NMTTGQFMSFLV

-322 RIFSLLDT
+322 RIFLLLDT
-330 SLEKSE
+330 PDNKSE
-336 KHESSKNI
+336 RYEKPKNI
-344 KLKGNIKFNDVNF
+344 KLKGNIEYNNINF
-357 SYTKQ
+357 SYGQ
-362 KVLNN
+362 NNVLNN
-367 INLSIECG
+367 INLTIESG
-375 EKAAFVGLS
+375 KKTAFVGLS

-402 SGEISIDQ
+402 SGDINIDQ
-410 KDIKSLSLFDLREN
+410 KNIKSLSLFDLREN

-444 YGNMSSSDKEIEN
+444 YGNISCSDEKIREIAN
-457 IAEISGVSKFANQ
+457 LSGVSKFSNK
-470 LPGKLNTVVGE
+470 LKGNLNTIVGE

-497 RALIKNAPILIMEEA
+497 RALVKNAPILIMDEA

-519 TEKEIQLAL
+519 TEREIQSSL
-528 DELMKDKTTIIIAHR
+528 DEVMKNKTTIIIAHR
-543 LSTIQNADVIF
+543 LSTIQNADIIYTIKNGQV
-554 TLEKGSIESK
+554 ESK
-564 GSHEFLLKNSAV
+564 GNHEYLINNSAV

-582 QEDANEH
+582 QEKSNEN

>member
-1 MTKENIPEFTVTT
+1 MSSKNKNKKSVINRIIFDYLLNHKFTIIFALLMMVISAAATG
-14 LSQSIRNTLETEFE
+14 LHAWL
-28 YVRVK
+28 V
-33 GELGRVSRPA
+33 RPA
-43 SGHVYFDLKDDKSI
+43 LDEV
-57 LASVVWRGTKLTKR
+57 
-71 DLIEEGNEVV
+71 LIKGNKEM
-81 LVGRISSFSGHS
+81 LFLIPFAI
-93 KYQIIVE
+93 IIVTLCK
-100 DIQAAGIGALLAM
+100 GIATYTHSYQMSKVAHSIIAKLQTQM
-113 LNKRR
+113 F
-118 EKLAAEGIFSEK
+118 EKLMYLNLTYYNDSKSGNLIS
-130 RKLALPTYPLSIGV
+130 RLINDTYYLRLAIVKSVTAI
-144 ITSISGAVIKDI
+144 IKDI

-182 LAIWPIK
+182 LTIWPIK

-207 KFSNVLAESIKG
+207 KFSNVLAESLKG

-226 NREEYEKKRAFATIN
+226 NKEEFEKQRAFKTIN
-241 FIKKFFIRSAFVSN
+241 FIKKFFIRSAFISN

-268 VAVSIYAGGVFVLNE
+268 IAVSIYAGGVFVLNE

-322 RIFSLLDT
+322 RIFILLDT
-330 SLEKSE
+330 PKDKSE
-336 KHESSKNI
+336 KHEKSKNVA
-344 KLKGNIKFNDVNF
+344 LKGNIDFKNVNF
-357 SYTKQ
+357 SFGTQ
-362 KVLNN
+362 NVLSN
-367 INLSIECG
+367 INLTIESG
-375 EKAAFVGLS
+375 QKTAFVGLS

-389 TLINLLLRFYDNY
+389 TLINLLLRFYDNFN
-402 SGEISIDQ
+402 GTIKIDNT
-410 KDIKSLSLFDLREN
+410 DIKSLSLYDLREN

-444 YGNMSSSDKEIEN
+444 YGKMSSDFNKIQEIAN
-457 IAEISGVSKFANQ
+457 LSGVNKFADE
-470 LPGKLNTVVGE
+470 LPNKLNTIVGE

-497 RALIKNAPILIMEEA
+497 RALIKNAPILVMDEA
-512 TSSLDNL
+512 TSSLDNM
-519 TEKEIQLAL
+519 TESKIQHAL
-528 DELMKDKTTIIIAHR
+528 DQLMKEKTTIIIAHR
-543 LSTIQNADVIF
+543 LSTIKNADIIY
-554 TLEKGSIESK
+554 TIENGQIENKGD
-564 GSHEFLLKNSAV
+564 HEYLIKHSAV

-582 QEDANEH
+582 QEISNEN